1 MDNLAKKIV
10 IPVDGSKNSMRSLDY
25 LYLIYGPKHKL
36 DINLLYILPALPPL
50 LTDKKTMDKRIRAK
64 LKTVEKKNI
73 QMAERILS
81 EAKAALVKKDFD
93 EESIKAVYKK
103 VEMTTARDINNW
115 VNTKQADSV
124 LLTRRGRSDLKSFFM
139 GSVTQRLLEYHTISP
154 VWIV

>member
-1 MDNLAKKIV
+1 
-10 IPVDGSKNSMRSLDY
+10 MRSLDY

-81 EAKAALVKKDFD
+81 EAKAAALIVLYSISLVP
-93 EESIKAVYKK
+93 
-103 VEMTTARDINNW
+103 
-115 VNTKQADSV
+115 QDSS
-124 LLTRRGRSDLKSFFM
+124 GQ
-139 GSVTQRLLEYHTISP
+139 GP
-154 VWIV
+154 